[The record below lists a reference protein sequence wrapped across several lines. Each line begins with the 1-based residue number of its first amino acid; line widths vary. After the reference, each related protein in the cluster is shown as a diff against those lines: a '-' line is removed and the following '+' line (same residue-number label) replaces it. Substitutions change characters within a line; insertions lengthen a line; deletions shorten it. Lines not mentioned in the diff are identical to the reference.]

1 MVLTTFRRAL
11 VAAAVLAAAGC
22 TVHSKETPALTGPSG
37 LALTLRVTATPDS
50 ISQDGG
56 SQSSI
61 RVTAFGPDG
70 RALSGVAIRLDMF
83 QNGVAQDFGT
93 LSARTVVTGN
103 DGSAT
108 AVFTAP
114 PAPPNGI
121 FAPCPSSVLPGTC
134 VTIVAT
140 ATGTDLTAS
149 NPEGVVI
156 RLTPPGVI
164 LPPPGAPTAS
174 FTVTPTPV
182 QMNVQATFDA
192 SASTPGANATSLT
205 YAWTFGDG
213 ATATGRTVTHAFTT
227 VGTFVVTL
235 TVTNDRGLSASATQS
250 ITVAASPSPT
260 GDFVVSP
267 VPQVAGDPV
276 TFNATGVRP
285 SAGRTIVSYN
295 WNFGDNTGNASGVVV
310 THIFPTAGTFVTVL
324 TVTDDA
330 GQVIV
335 ITKTITVTNGVL
347 ASFTASSAP
356 SPPNV
361 AHTVNFDASGSTTTG
376 GASISTYA
384 WTFGDGTSLAANASA
399 TTQHTY
405 AAAGSFIVRLTVTDS
420 AGRTATVTQNVT
432 AP

>member
-1 MVLTTFRRAL
+1 MVLTTLRRAL

-70 RALSGVAIRLDMF
+70 RALSGVAIRLDIF

-103 DGSAT
+103 DGTAT

-140 ATGTDLTAS
+140 PTGTDLTAS

-192 SASTPGANATSLT
+192 SASTPGTNATSLT

-213 ATATGRTVTHAFTT
+213 ATATGRTATHTFTT

-235 TVTNDRGLSASATQS
+235 TVTNDRGLSASAVQS
-250 ITVAASPSPT
+250 VTVATSPAPT
-260 GDFVVSP
+260 GDFIITPLP
-267 VPQVAGDPV
+267 VVAGDLV
-276 TFNATGVRP
+276 SFNASGVRA
-285 SAGRTIVSYN
+285 SSGRTIVSDN
-295 WNFGDNTGNASGVVV
+295 WNFGDNTAGASGVVV
-310 THIFPTAGTFVTVL
+310 THVFANAGTFVVVL
-324 TVTDDA
+324 TATDDA
-330 GQVIV
+330 GQTLVLN
-335 ITKTITVTNGVL
+335 KTLVVTNGVS
-347 ASFTASSAP
+347 ASFTATTAP
-356 SPPNV
+356 SPPNL
-361 AHTVNFDASGSTTTG
+361 AHSINFDASGSTTTG
-376 GASISTYA
+376 GASITTYA
-384 WTFGDGTSLAANASA
+384 WSFGDGSSLAANASSTA
-399 TTQHTY
+399 FHTY
-405 AAAGSFIVRLTVTDS
+405 AAGGTFVVHLTVTDS
-420 AGRTATVTQNVT
+420 AGRSATTTQNVT
-432 AP
+432 VP